1 MSMRKGLIL
10 IGLLVSLLPQLRAQ
24 NYDHYLDLTVGGGL
38 HSIQFSPGGGEFT
51 PGTGMEVRAAYRRAI
66 DEHWSAGLGLGF
78 SWYNARSFY
87 EDYRI
92 SRAAVDA
99 QNNEPYEY
107 RVIFTDWRE
116 KQHVVNLE
124 VPVAAYYQQPIGSW
138 WSFLGSAGLKL
149 YVPISNNYQILDG
162 KMETKGYFERL
173 TNIEYENLPQHGFF
187 SEEAYEGEASLR
199 KLGGG
204 VFVDAGMLRSFKH
217 GDMSLYMGLYFNF
230 GFTNLVEDHTGPLFD
245 GNTYSGVLSSDR
257 VDRAHLMA
265 AGLKV
270 GITFGMPRIFP
281 LPEMQHECIIEED
294 EDYAVRDAE
303 IRKSEEDEV
312 GEVLRIARQLAQQEE
327 ERKARELAN
336 VKEVVKWL
344 NNNVQVEFKLGEAV
358 VQMNDEIQTYIN
370 DLTNYIKKTPGRKV
384 LIWGHTCNLGKES
397 KNIEL
402 GMQRAEAMRKLL
414 IQAGCPINRVM
425 ARSKGSSEPLV
436 PNTSEANRQKNRR
449 IEIVIK

>member
-1 MSMRKGLIL
+1 MRKGLIL
-10 IGLLVSLLPQLRAQ
+10 LGLLSLPLLLQAQ
-24 NYDHYLDLTVGGGL
+24 TYDHYLDLTVGGGL
-38 HSIQFSPGGGEFT
+38 HSIQFSPKEGDFT
-51 PGTGMEVRAAYRRAI
+51 PGTGMEVRAGYRRVI
-66 DEHWSAGLGLGF
+66 DEHWSWGLGLGV

-92 SRAAVDA
+92 ARAAVDD
-99 QNNEPYEY
+99 QNGEPYEY
-107 RVIFTDWRE
+107 RVIFTDWKE
-116 KQHVVNLE
+116 KQHLVNLE
-124 VPVAAYYQQPIGSW
+124 LPVAAYYQQPISTL
-138 WSFLGSAGLKL
+138 WSFLGSAGLKFI
-149 YVPISNNYQILDG
+149 VPVSNKYTILDG
-162 KMETKGYFERL
+162 EMETKGYFKQL

-187 SEEAYEGEASLR
+187 KEEGFEGEASLR
-199 KLGGG
+199 KFGGG
-204 VFVDAGMLRSFKH
+204 VFVDAGLLRSFKH
-217 GDMSLYMGLYFNF
+217 GDMSLYMGLYFNYGVTDF
-230 GFTNLVEDHTGPLFD
+230 SKEHTSSLFD
-245 GNTYSGVLSSDR
+245 GKSYPGVLSSNL
-257 VDRAHLMA
+257 VDGAHLIA

-281 LPEMQHECIIEED
+281 LPEMQHELAMED
-294 EDYAVRDAE
+294 EDTENIEAE
-303 IRKSEEDEV
+303 IRKFETDEV
-312 GEVLRIARQLAQQEE
+312 EEVLRIARQLAQQEE

-344 NNNVQVEFKLGEAV
+344 NNNVKVEFKLGEAV
-358 VQMNDEIQTYIN
+358 IQMNDEIQTYIN
-370 DLTNYIKKTPGRKV
+370 DLTNYIKNTPGRRI

-414 IQAGCPINRVM
+414 ISAGCPINRVM

>member
-1 MSMRKGLIL
+1 MRKGLIL
-10 IGLLVSLLPQLRAQ
+10 LGLLSLPLLLQAQ
-24 NYDHYLDLTVGGGL
+24 TYDHYLDLTVGGGL
-38 HSIQFSPGGGEFT
+38 HSIQFSPKEGDFT
-51 PGTGMEVRAAYRRAI
+51 PGTGMEVRAGYRRVI
-66 DEHWSAGLGLGF
+66 DEHWSWGLGLGV

-92 SRAAVDA
+92 ARAAVDD
-99 QNNEPYEY
+99 QNGEPYEY
-107 RVIFTDWRE
+107 RVIFTDWKE
-116 KQHVVNLE
+116 KQHLVNLE
-124 VPVAAYYQQPIGSW
+124 LPVAAYYQQPISTL
-138 WSFLGSAGLKL
+138 WSFLGSAGLKFI
-149 YVPISNNYQILDG
+149 VPVSNKYTILDG
-162 KMETKGYFERL
+162 EMETKGYFKQL

-187 SEEAYEGEASLR
+187 KEEGFEGEASLR
-199 KLGGG
+199 KFGGG
-204 VFVDAGMLRSFKH
+204 VFVDAGLLRSFKH
-217 GDMSLYMGLYFNF
+217 GDMSLYMGLYFNY
-230 GFTNLVEDHTGPLFD
+230 GVTDLSKEHTSSLFD
-245 GNTYSGVLSSDR
+245 GKSYPGVLSSNL
-257 VDRAHLMA
+257 VDGAHLIA

-281 LPEMQHECIIEED
+281 LPEMQHELAMED
-294 EDYAVRDAE
+294 EDTENIEAE
-303 IRKSEEDEV
+303 IRKFETDEV
-312 GEVLRIARQLAQQEE
+312 EEVLRIARQLAQQEE

-344 NNNVQVEFKLGEAV
+344 NNNVKVEFKLGEAV
-358 VQMNDEIQTYIN
+358 IQMNDEIQTYIN
-370 DLTNYIKKTPGRKV
+370 DLTNYIKNTPGRRI

-414 IQAGCPINRVM
+414 ISAGCPINRVM

>member
-1 MSMRKGLIL
+1 MRMRKGLIL
-10 IGLLVSLLPQLRAQ
+10 LGLLSLPLLLQAQ
-24 NYDHYLDLTVGGGL
+24 TYDHYLDLTVGGGL
-38 HSIQFSPGGGEFT
+38 HSIQFSPKEGDFT
-51 PGTGMEVRAAYRRAI
+51 PGTGMEVRAGYRRVI
-66 DEHWSAGLGLGF
+66 DEHWSWGLGLGV

-92 SRAAVDA
+92 ARAAVDD
-99 QNNEPYEY
+99 QNGEPYEY
-107 RVIFTDWRE
+107 RVIFTDWKE
-116 KQHVVNLE
+116 KQHLVNLE
-124 VPVAAYYQQPIGSW
+124 LPVAAYYQQPISTL
-138 WSFLGSAGLKL
+138 WSFLGSAGLKFI
-149 YVPISNNYQILDG
+149 VPVSNKYTILDG
-162 KMETKGYFERL
+162 EMETKGYFKQL

-187 SEEAYEGEASLR
+187 KEEGFEGEASLR
-199 KLGGG
+199 KFGGG
-204 VFVDAGMLRSFKH
+204 VFVDAGLLRSFKH
-217 GDMSLYMGLYFNF
+217 GDMSLYMGLYFNY
-230 GFTNLVEDHTGPLFD
+230 GVTDLSKEHTSSLFD
-245 GNTYSGVLSSDR
+245 GKSYPGVLSSNL
-257 VDRAHLMA
+257 VDGAHLIA

-281 LPEMQHECIIEED
+281 LPEMQHELAMED
-294 EDYAVRDAE
+294 EDTENIEAE
-303 IRKSEEDEV
+303 IRKFETDEV
-312 GEVLRIARQLAQQEE
+312 EEVLRIARQLAQQEE

-344 NNNVQVEFKLGEAV
+344 NNNVKVEFKLGEAV
-358 VQMNDEIQTYIN
+358 IQMNDEIQTYIN
-370 DLTNYIKKTPGRKV
+370 DLTNYIKNTPGRRI

-414 IQAGCPINRVM
+414 ISAGCPINRVM

>member
-1 MSMRKGLIL
+1 MRMRKGLIL
-10 IGLLVSLLPQLRAQ
+10 LGLLSLPLLLQAQ
-24 NYDHYLDLTVGGGL
+24 TYDHYLDLTVGGGL
-38 HSIQFSPGGGEFT
+38 HSIQFSPKEGDFT
-51 PGTGMEVRAAYRRAI
+51 PGTGMEVRAGYRRVI
-66 DEHWSAGLGLGF
+66 DEHWSWGLGLGV

-92 SRAAVDA
+92 ARAAVDD
-99 QNNEPYEY
+99 QNGEPYEY
-107 RVIFTDWRE
+107 RVIFTDWKE
-116 KQHVVNLE
+116 KQHLVNLE
-124 VPVAAYYQQPIGSW
+124 LPVAAYYQQPISTL
-138 WSFLGSAGLKL
+138 WSFLGSAGLKFI
-149 YVPISNNYQILDG
+149 VPVSNKYTILDG
-162 KMETKGYFERL
+162 EMETKGYFKQL

-187 SEEAYEGEASLR
+187 KEEGFEGEASLR
-199 KLGGG
+199 KFGGG
-204 VFVDAGMLRSFKH
+204 VFVDAGLLRSFKH
-217 GDMSLYMGLYFNF
+217 GDMSLYMGLYFNYGVTDF
-230 GFTNLVEDHTGPLFD
+230 SKEHTSSLFD
-245 GNTYSGVLSSDR
+245 GKSYPGVLSSNL
-257 VDRAHLMA
+257 VDGAHLIA

-281 LPEMQHECIIEED
+281 LPEMQHELAMED
-294 EDYAVRDAE
+294 EDTENIEAE
-303 IRKSEEDEV
+303 IRKFETDEV
-312 GEVLRIARQLAQQEE
+312 EEVLRIARQLAQQEE

-344 NNNVQVEFKLGEAV
+344 NNNVKVEFKLGEAV
-358 VQMNDEIQTYIN
+358 IQMNDEIQTYIN
-370 DLTNYIKKTPGRKV
+370 DLTNYIKNTPGRRI

-414 IQAGCPINRVM
+414 ISAGCPINRVM